1 VEGSTGQLWLH
12 SSGGPTRD
20 GRVPP
25 NGGVDIVAPGENS
38 FAAYG
43 LNSYWETFRTN
54 LIQGGNGFYGRH
66 GATSAAAPI
75 AAGAI
80 ALLLQMK
87 PDLTPS
93 QIRSA
98 LQTSA
103 ISDTN
108 TSSTPNPDWGAGK
121 LNVLGAA
128 NAVAALIP
136 ANPVLSTNALQFGSQ
151 AVGTTSTPQAVTLS
165 NNGTATLTITSI
177 ATTGDFKIASKTCG
191 STLHAQANCTINL
204 TFRPTKTGS
213 RTGRLAIKDFNPSS
227 PQTVALS
234 GTGT

>member
-1 VEGSTGQLWLH
+1 
-12 SSGGPTRD
+12 
-20 GRVPP
+20 VPP

-43 LNSYWETFRTN
+43 LNSYWETFRYN
-54 LIQGGNGFYGRH
+54 LIQGGQGFYGRH

-80 ALLLQMK
+80 ALLLQIK

-103 ISDTN
+103 ISDADTG
-108 TSSTPNPDWGAGK
+108 STPNPDWGAGK
-121 LNVLGAA
+121 LNLLGAA
-128 NAVAALIP
+128 NEVAALIP
-136 ANPVLSTNALQFGSQ
+136 ANPMLSTNNLQFGSQ
-151 AVGTTSTPQAVTLS
+151 TVGTTSTAQGVTLS
-165 NNGTATLTITSI
+165 NTGTAALTITSI
-177 ATTGDFKIASKTCG
+177 ATTGNFKVASKTCG
-191 STLHAQANCTINL
+191 ATLAAHANCTINL
-204 TFRPTKTGS
+204 TFHPTKTGT
-213 RTGRLAIKDFNPSS
+213 RTGKLAIKDFNPSS